1 MPKQEPSFRFPFTRE
16 EYVRAHLQVKPP
28 MEAEALASGLFDQD
42 PSEVIGVHVMDG
54 DLLLL
59 AALSEEIASR
69 VVAYR
74 PRLGDLVRR
83 VRADPEACL
92 RSWRADAGGEE

>member
-1 MPKQEPSFRFPFTRE
+1 
-16 EYVRAHLQVKPP
+16 
-28 MEAEALASGLFDQD
+28 
-42 PSEVIGVHVMDG
+42 MDG

-74 PRLGDLVRR
+74 PKLKDLVQR
-83 VRADPEACL
+83 VRADPEAFL
-92 RSWRADAGGEE
+92 RSWRGDANGEE